1 MKWTLVWTR
10 PALKDMK
17 KLEPAL
23 ARRLREAMI
32 DLAETGHG
40 DVVKLK
46 DVRPPEWRLRV
57 GDRRAFFRGSGE
69 MRRKST
75 YSGFGGETRH
85 MDTRPDTRVAD
96 EVWIATALLHRRHP
110 DRDDFTV
117 REIVRQAETEKIA
130 DAPCALGS
138 KSTPACTASPTR
150 RPIPDVTGR
159 CSRPRR
165 GAATCS
171 GPETP
176 PTPAAARGR
185 TSRAMTRSP
194 RPAGG

>member
-57 GDRRAFFRGSGE
+57 GDRRAFFRFRNDAKE
-69 MRRKST
+69 IHVLRVRR
-75 YSGFGGETRH
+75 
-85 MDTRPDTRVAD
+85 
-96 EVWIATALLHRRHP
+96 
-110 DRDDFTV
+110 RDK
-117 REIVRQAETEKIA
+117 AY
-130 DAPCALGS
+130 GH
-138 KSTPACTASPTR
+138 SP
-150 RPIPDVTGR
+150 
-159 CSRPRR
+159 
-165 GAATCS
+165 
-171 GPETP
+171 
-176 PTPAAARGR
+176 
-185 TSRAMTRSP
+185 
-194 RPAGG
+194 